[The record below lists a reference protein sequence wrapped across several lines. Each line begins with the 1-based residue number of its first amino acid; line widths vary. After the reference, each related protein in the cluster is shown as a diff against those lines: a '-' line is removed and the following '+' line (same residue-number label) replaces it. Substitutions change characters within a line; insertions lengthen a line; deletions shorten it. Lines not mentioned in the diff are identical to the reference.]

1 MDFTNRGTPQTHA
14 QPVDSS
20 TDSAA
25 GNHSKIKH
33 NVKKGASAPAWLTAV
48 GIVCLAILLLATLLV
63 LVYGGTNQN
72 KYINKNEYQAVDIN
86 VGGST
91 SGDQIYFGNL
101 RTINSSYLVLENVF
115 YIPTTASTTSN
126 ITLEP
131 LVCQI
136 DQPVNQML
144 INHSS
149 VNWWENM
156 QNSGKVSQTIASYE
170 KSNPTTPACTS
181 TNSTTP
187 STTSTTPS
195 TTPSTTK

>member
-1 MDFTNRGTPQTHA
+1 MDFTNRVTPQTHA

-20 TDSAA
+20 ADTAA
-25 GNHSKIKH
+25 GNHHSKTKIK
-33 NVKKGASAPAWLTAV
+33 KSASGPAWLAAI
-48 GIVCLAILLLATLLV
+48 GIVCLAVLLLATLLV
-63 LVYGGTNQN
+63 LVFGGTDQN

-86 VGGST
+86 IGGSS

-101 RTINSSYLVLENVF
+101 RTINSTYLVLENVF
-115 YIPTTASTTSN
+115 YIPTTTSTSSN

-136 DQPVNQML
+136 DEPVNQML

-149 VNWWENM
+149 VNWWENL
-156 QNSGKVSQTIASYE
+156 QNSSKVSKTISSYE
-170 KSNPTTPACTS
+170 KSNPSTPACTS

-187 STTSTTPS
+187 STSSTPS
-195 TTPSTTK
+195 STTK